1 MRLPMNT
8 SLATLKPSGI
18 RRINALAAQH
28 PGCIAL
34 ALGEPDFPTPDV
46 ISAEVTAALG
56 RGDTHY
62 PPNNGRPALR
72 EALSAYM
79 GNAGL
84 TFSADEVILTDG
96 ATEALSAT
104 FMLCSTPATRSL
116 SPRRP
121 LACTRAS
128 SWPITPK
135 RSFWIQSLR
144 NSRLKRRRFVPV

>member
-62 PPNNGRPALR
+62 PPNNGRPPCARRCLPTWGTRALR
-72 EALSAYM
+72 
-79 GNAGL
+79 
-84 TFSADEVILTDG
+84 FR
-96 ATEALSAT
+96 
-104 FMLCSTPATRSL
+104 PTRS
-116 SPRRP
+116 S
-121 LACTRAS
+121 
-128 SWPITPK
+128 
-135 RSFWIQSLR
+135 
-144 NSRLKRRRFVPV
+144 

>member
-46 ISAEVTAALG
+46 ISAEVAASLD

-79 GNAGL
+79 G
-84 TFSADEVILTDG
+84 
-96 ATEALSAT
+96 
-104 FMLCSTPATRSL
+104 TRVWSF
-116 SPRRP
+116 PPMR
-121 LACTRAS
+121 S
-128 SWPITPK
+128 S
-135 RSFWIQSLR
+135 
-144 NSRLKRRRFVPV
+144 

>member
-46 ISAEVTAALG
+46 ISAEVTTALG

-79 GNAGL
+79 GDAGL
-84 TFSADEVILTDG
+84 EFSADEV
-96 ATEALSAT
+96 S
-104 FMLCSTPATRSL
+104 M
-116 SPRRP
+116 
-121 LACTRAS
+121 
-128 SWPITPK
+128 K
-135 RSFWIQSLR
+135 
-144 NSRLKRRRFVPV
+144 

>member
-8 SLATLKPSGI
+8 SLATLKSSGI

-46 ISAEVTAALG
+46 ISAEVTAALD

-79 GNAGL
+79 GDAGL
-84 TFSADEVILTDG
+84 SFSADEVILTDG

-104 FMLCSTPATRSL
+104 FMAMLNPGDEVIIPTPAFGLYESIVVANHAQAVFLDT
-116 SPRRP
+116 
-121 LACTRAS
+121 
-128 SWPITPK
+128 
-135 RSFWIQSLR
+135 
-144 NSRLKRRRFVPV
+144 